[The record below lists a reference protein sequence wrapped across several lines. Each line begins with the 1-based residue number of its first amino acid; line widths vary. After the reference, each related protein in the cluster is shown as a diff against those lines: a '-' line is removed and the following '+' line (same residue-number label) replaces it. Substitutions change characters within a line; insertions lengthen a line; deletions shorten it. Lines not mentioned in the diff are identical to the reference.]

1 MVEERTV
8 DLPNPSLVATRT
20 SSVGLHILA
29 HRRESPSPVVR
40 KGGVLSNGGVSVC
53 MCARVVC
60 V

>member
-1 MVEERTV
+1 M